1 MNKILKIKQIR
12 SSIGIKP
19 KHKVILKNLGLGKIN
34 KIIKVKNT
42 KSIYGMLKIIYYMI
56 NIQD

>member
-1 MNKILKIKQIR
+1 MYKILKIKQIR

-19 KHKVILKNLGLGKIN
+19 KHKIILKNLGLGKIN
-34 KIIKVKNT
+34 KIIKIKKT
-42 KSIYGMLKIIYYMI
+42 KSTYGMIKIIYYMI